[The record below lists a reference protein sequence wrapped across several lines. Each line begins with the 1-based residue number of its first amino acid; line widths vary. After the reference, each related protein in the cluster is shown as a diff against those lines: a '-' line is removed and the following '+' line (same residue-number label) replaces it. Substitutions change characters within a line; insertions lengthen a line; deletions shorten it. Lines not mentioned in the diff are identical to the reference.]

1 MRAVVQRVSQARVK
15 IRGEVVG
22 EIRAGFLILLGVGKD
37 DAETDADWLAD
48 KIVSLRVFE
57 DQQGKLN
64 LSLEDIKGEILI
76 VSQFTLYGDCRKGRR
91 PGFDSA
97 AAPEMAD
104 RLYNYFVQKVKTKG
118 LKVATG
124 KFQAMM
130 DVELTNQGPVTL
142 ILDSKKN

>member
-1 MRAVVQRVSQARVK
+1 VK

>member
-1 MRAVVQRVSQARVK
+1 MK